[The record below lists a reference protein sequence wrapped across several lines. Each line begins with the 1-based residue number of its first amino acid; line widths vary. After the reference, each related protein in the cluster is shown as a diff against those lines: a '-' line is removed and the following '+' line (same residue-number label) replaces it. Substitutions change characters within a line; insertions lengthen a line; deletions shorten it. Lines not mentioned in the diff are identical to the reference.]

1 MRSAP
6 QSKAAPVMGL
16 QTKALSWQLM
26 AHGATSPHCAPHQPP
41 PSVPSPRAP
50 CSHGAAFCGAAPSQH
65 CYVHSPN
72 PTHTNMDS
80 TPCTCG
86 MWGAGCRVQN
96 VGCRMGHAGWG
107 MQDRGCKTG
116 DAGWGM
122 QDGGCTLQ
130 GAVSARC
137 REGSSTEAAARGL
150 HSAPCQKC
158 TFSPVP
164 PPAALLCGEQMQRPH
179 CSCPCEPTDCRAPC
193 PPALTLPV
201 ISCHR

>member
-1 MRSAP
+1 
-6 QSKAAPVMGL
+6 MG
-16 QTKALSWQLM
+16 
-26 AHGATSPHCAPHQPP
+26 PHPHTARPIKPP
-41 PSVPSPRAP
+41 HSVLSPRAP
-50 CSHGAAFCGAAPSQH
+50 CSRGAAFCGAAPSQH

-72 PTHTNMDS
+72 PTHTNMGS

-96 VGCRMGHAGWG
+96 VGCRMEHAGWG
-107 MQDRGCKTG
+107 MQDRGCRMG
-116 DAGWGM
+116 DAGRGM

-179 CSCPCEPTDCRAPC
+179 CSCPCEPTDRRAPC